1 MNIGLTYDL
10 KDDYR
15 ALGMSE
21 DQIAEFDSSETIEA
35 IEGALARLGFSTC
48 RIGNIFSLVRELAS
62 GSRWDMVFNI
72 CEGLYGIG
80 REAQVPAL
88 LDAYRIPCTFSDP
101 CVLSLTLHKAMAKR
115 AVRDMGV
122 ATPEFFLVERL
133 QDISRIRMDYPL
145 FVKPFSEGTSKGVT
159 ARSVIRSRTE
169 LEHMCAELL
178 EAYHQPVLVERFLS
192 GREFTVGI
200 LGTGERAQAVGI
212 IEVKLREQAE
222 QGVYS
227 YENKDRCEELV
238 SYIRPDD
245 AEAELAVATALRA
258 WQGLGCFDAGRV
270 DLRSNEHGVP
280 EFIEVNPL
288 AGLHP
293 THSDLPII
301 CTAEGI
307 AYDELIR
314 RIMASA
320 LERCGLLDRAP
331 KHVLAAPAG
340 AEAEMCATQ

>member
-1 MNIGLTYDL
+1 MKIGLTYDL

-15 ALGMSE
+15 LLGMSE

-35 IEGALARLGFSTC
+35 IESALGGLGFETC
-48 RIGNIFSLVRELAS
+48 RIGNIFSLVRQLAA
-62 GSRWDMVFNI
+62 GNKWDMVFNI

-88 LDAYRIPCTFSDP
+88 LDAYQIPYTFSDP
-101 CVLSLTLHKAMAKR
+101 CILGLTLHKALAKR
-115 AVRDMGV
+115 AVRDMGIP
-122 ATPEFFLVERL
+122 TPEFFLVERL
-133 QDISRIRMDYPL
+133 QDVKRVSMEFPL

-159 ARSVIRSRTE
+159 AKSVIRSRDE
-169 LEHMCAELL
+169 LQQMCAELL
-178 EAYHQPVLVERFLS
+178 GQYRQPVLVERFLP

-200 LGTGERAQAVGI
+200 VGTGDRAEAVGI
-212 IEVKLREQAE
+212 IEVVLREQAD

-227 YENKDRCEELV
+227 YLNKDRCEELV
-238 SYIRPDD
+238 SYERPDD
-245 AEAELAVATALRA
+245 AVAALAVSTAIEV
-258 WQGLGCFDAGRV
+258 WKGLGCLDAGRV
-270 DLRSNEHGVP
+270 DLRCNEHRVP

-320 LERCGLLDRAP
+320 LERCGLLA
-331 KHVLAAPAG
+331 AAPAPVQT
-340 AEAEMCATQ
+340 AAAPAPAAACIL

>member
-1 MNIGLTYDL
+1 MKIGLTYDL

-21 DQIAEFDSSETIEA
+21 DQIAEFDSHETIEA
-35 IEGALARLGFSTC
+35 IEGALGRLGFRAF
-48 RIGNIFSLVRELAS
+48 RIGNIFSLVHQLAS
-62 GSRWDMVFNI
+62 GRSWDMVFNI

-80 REAQVPAL
+80 RESQVPAL

-115 AVRDMGV
+115 AVRDMGIP
-122 ATPEFFLVERL
+122 TPEFSLVESIR
-133 QDISRIRMDYPL
+133 DIARVRMKMPL
-145 FVKPFSEGTSKGVT
+145 FVKPLSEGTSKGVT
-159 ARSVIRSRTE
+159 ARSVIHSK
-169 LEHMCAELL
+169 AELQEVCAGLL
-178 EAYHQPVLVERFLS
+178 EQYRQPVLVERFLP

-200 LGTGERAQAVGI
+200 VGTGERAEAVGI
-212 IEVKLREQAE
+212 IEVKLREQAD

-227 YENKDRCEELV
+227 YLNKDRCEELV
-238 SYIRPDD
+238 SYERPDD
-245 AEAELAVATALRA
+245 AVAARAVSTALEV
-258 WQGLGCFDAGRV
+258 WKGLGCCDAGRV
-270 DLRSNEHGVP
+270 DLRCNEHIVP

-320 LERCGLLDRAP
+320 LARCGLLA
-331 KHVLAAPAG
+331 AAPSQVSA
-340 AEAEMCATQ
+340 AAPSAAAACTVQ

>member
-15 ALGMSE
+15 GLGLAE
-21 DQIAEFDSSETIEA
+21 DQIAEFDSPETIEA
-35 IEGALARLGFSTC
+35 IEGALRRLGFTTC
-48 RIGNIFSLVRELAS
+48 RIGNIFSLVKALAD
-62 GSRWDMVFNI
+62 GAVWDMVFNI

-115 AVRDMGV
+115 AVRDMGIP
-122 ATPEFFLVERL
+122 TPQFVLVERP
-133 QDISRIRMDYPL
+133 QDTALVTMDFPL
-145 FVKPFSEGTSKGVT
+145 FVKPCAEGTSKGVT
-159 ARSVIRSRTE
+159 ARCVIRSRTE
-169 LEHMCAELL
+169 LEKMCCELL
-178 EAYHQPVLVERFLS
+178 AQYGQPVLVERFLP

-200 LGTGERAQAVGI
+200 LGTAESACAVGI
-212 IEVKLREQAE
+212 AEVVLHAQAE
-222 QGVYS
+222 QEVYS
-227 YENKDRCEELV
+227 YINKDRCEELV
-238 SYIRPDD
+238 SYTRPDD
-245 AEAELAVATALRA
+245 GEAALAVATALEVWR
-258 WQGLGCFDAGRV
+258 GLGCLDAGRV
-270 DLRSNEHGVP
+270 DLRSNAQNIP

-307 AYDELIR
+307 SYDELIA

-320 LERCGLLDRAP
+320 LARCGLLERAP
-331 KHVLAAPAG
+331 DQVRDAAR
-340 AEAEMCATQ
+340 TVR